1 VRPLLDLAE
10 VPAKVDPMFARIP
23 AVAFQNLVGNS
34 TRMRSAIMLGCK
46 VAAHP
51 HTTVLIQGE
60 TGTGKELFARGI
72 HYSGE
77 NSAEPFVAI
86 NCAAIPEQ
94 LLESELFGHERGA
107 FSGAVS
113 SKPGLFEFAANGTVF
128 LDEIGEMPLALQ
140 PKLLRVLEEKQVRRL
155 GSLKERPVRCR
166 IVAATNRNLAQR
178 ATSGEFR
185 EDLYYR
191 LSVVSIDLPSLRER
205 PGDID
210 SLAAHFVD
218 TICREQKIRPKRI
231 TPSALMAMRSYSWP
245 GNVREL
251 RNAIEGAIIA
261 SDSVEIR
268 PEHVAVRTRGQNTRL
283 GEDNA
288 RAVIE
293 IPPNGMP
300 LDEAE
305 RRVIEAT
312 LQLAGNNHSMAA
324 RMLRISRT
332 TLLRKL
338 QRYGVDSDKK

>member
-1 VRPLLDLAE
+1 MG
-10 VPAKVDPMFARIP
+10 VPARPQVDPMYARIP
-23 AVAFQNLVGNS
+23 ALAFQNMVGTS
-34 TRMRSAIMLGCK
+34 LRMRAAITMGCK

-51 HTTVLIQGE
+51 ATTVLIQGE

-72 HYSGE
+72 HYSGDA
-77 NSAEPFVAI
+77 SSEPFVAI

-113 SKPGLFEFAANGTVF
+113 SKPGLFEFAAGGTVF
-128 LDEIGEMPLALQ
+128 LDEIGEMPISLQ
-140 PKLLRVLEEKQVRRL
+140 PKLLRLLEARQVRRL
-155 GSLKERPVRCR
+155 GSLRERDVKCR
-166 IVAATNRNLAQR
+166 IVAATNRDLA
-178 ATSGEFR
+178 AAAEDGSFR

-191 LSVVSIDLPSLRER
+191 LSVVRIDLPALRER

-210 SLAAHFVD
+210 SLSAHFVD
-218 TICREQKIRPKRI
+218 SICREQNIRPKKL
-231 TPSALMAMRSYSWP
+231 TLAAVDAMRSYNWP

-261 SDSVEIR
+261 ADGPEIR
-268 PEHVAVRTRGQNTRL
+268 PEHLAVRARGRSGPIGNDSSRH
-283 GEDNA
+283 
-288 RAVIE
+288 VVE
-293 IPPNGMP
+293 IPPNGIA

-305 RRVIEAT
+305 RQVIIAT
-312 LQLAGNNHSMAA
+312 LAIAQDNHSMAA

-338 QRYGVDSDKK
+338 QRYGLHG